1 MTIKE
6 MHSSFFDKKHWECIG
21 FPWNNYKS
29 NMNFLKVVNPTKYEK
44 ILEDK
49 RERNKRYEQKHP
61 EKVKENKRKY
71 YHTHKNE
78 LTKVEKEML
87 EYFK

>member
-1 MTIKE
+1 MKIKE

-49 RERNKRYEQKHP
+49 RERI
-61 EKVKENKRKY
+61 
-71 YHTHKNE
+71 
-78 LTKVEKEML
+78 
-87 EYFK
+87 